1 MVGSI
6 SAVSRVPSLILSED
20 SLVSLTARTKV
31 DSLPGFTALLCVVT
45 QCGGGALRDKE
56 RLYMKREREEK
67 RALSGV
73 RAQFPK
79 QRLLIEPKRY
89 TFPLRAYSTAMSVT
103 CTTGALRAQ
112 RGERGIL
119 NEARSCCLAHRE
131 LAM

>member
-56 RLYMKREREEK
+56 RLYMNRERREE
-67 RALSGV
+67 ALSAV

-103 CTTGALRAQ
+103 CTTGALRAH

-131 LAM
+131 LVM

>member
-1 MVGSI
+1 M
-6 SAVSRVPSLILSED
+6 
-20 SLVSLTARTKV
+20 
-31 DSLPGFTALLCVVT
+31 
-45 QCGGGALRDKE
+45 RDKE
-56 RLYMKREREEK
+56 RLYMKRERREE
-67 RALSGV
+67 ALSGV

-131 LAM
+131 LVM